1 MINISIYVE
10 MNLPWNQ
17 CLASCRKCFDYC
29 IAQKILSGLVEFL
42 KPNLSQETC
51 KNNNRY
57 EITKCRVCRMSN
69 MQYLGI
75 LLFTKIARYR
85 ISNMAL
91 INGMNALR

>member
-42 KPNLSQETC
+42 KPNLSQETS
-51 KNNNRY
+51 NNNSKY
-57 EITKCRVCRMSN
+57 EITKCGVFN
-69 MQYLGI
+69 QDI
-75 LLFTKIARYR
+75 
-85 ISNMAL
+85 
-91 INGMNALR
+91 

>member
-42 KPNLSQETC
+42 KPNLTQETC
-51 KNNNRY
+51 KNSCKYKNAKCGVSNQEDAISRY
-57 EITKCRVCRMSN
+57 FAIHKNS
-69 MQYLGI
+69 
-75 LLFTKIARYR
+75 
-85 ISNMAL
+85 
-91 INGMNALR
+91 